1 MLTGDKTIA
10 KRGLR
15 ACQQFASATGRDID
29 EDQGVIMQ
37 DLAVAILHLC
47 DQEGMDPFMFTQKAL
62 QKFEDTLVEE
72 DY

>member
-1 MLTGDKTIA
+1 MLTSDKTIA

-37 DLAVAILHLC
+37 DLAVSLLHLC
-47 DQEGMDPFMFTQKAL
+47 DQEGMDPDRFMREAL
-62 QKFEDTLVEE
+62 KKFEETLVEE

>member
-15 ACQQFASATGRDID
+15 ACQQFAAATGRDID

-37 DLAVAILHLC
+37 DLAVSLLHLC
-47 DQEGMDPFMFTQKAL
+47 DQEGMDPFMFMQKAL
-62 QKFEDTLVEE
+62 KKFQDTLVEE

>member
-37 DLAVAILHLC
+37 DLVVSVLHLC
-47 DQEGMDPFMFTQKAL
+47 DQEGMDPFMFAEKAL
-62 QKFEDTLVEE
+62 RKFEETLVEE
-72 DY
+72 GY

>member
-37 DLAVAILHLC
+37 DLVVSILHLC
-47 DQEGMDPFMFTQKAL
+47 DQEGMDPFTFSQKAL
-62 QKFEDTLVEE
+62 RKFEETLVEE

>member
-37 DLAVAILHLC
+37 DLVVSVLHLC
-47 DQEGMDPFMFTQKAL
+47 DQEGCDPAAFVHKAL
-62 QKFEDTLVEE
+62 KKFYDTLVEE
-72 DY
+72 TD

>member
-10 KRGLR
+10 QRGLR

-29 EDQGVIMQ
+29 ADQGVIMQ
-37 DLAVAILHLC
+37 DLAVSLLHLC
-47 DQEGMDPFMFTQKAL
+47 DQEGMDPFMFMQKAL
-62 QKFEDTLVEE
+62 KKFQETLVEE